1 MILNYIVSATT
12 DGVKLEGLKGNET
25 ICIYDVTGMLLNE
38 QIATQGSMTISLN
51 ATGICIVN
59 IVSSD
64 ATSTFKVAK

>member
-1 MILNYIVSATT
+1 
-12 DGVKLEGLKGNET
+12 
-25 ICIYDVTGMLLNE
+25 MLLNE